1 MANILYLDSRIPF
14 PRGTLFFPQLFC
26 GLIVTLVFLNLFPSP
41 LLFSWP
47 AQNGVLQ
54 V

>member
-1 MANILYLDSRIPF
+1 MTNILYLDSHIPF
-14 PRGTLFFPQLFC
+14 PRGTLFSRLFC
-26 GLIVTLVFLNLFPSP
+26 GLIVSLVFLNLFPPP